1 MSVDIWILISF
12 LMFIAVVFF
21 TSRRTILNS
30 IDNKIQSISQ
40 AILESRQIKSEAAT
54 DLKAAIQELKR
65 FEKRKKEIVNTS
77 EKRIKLM
84 QKEAKLKEK
93 SLAQNRQRMLA
104 QAINQHKEQ
113 ERIKLKNL
121 ILQSAISEVESA
133 VKNNKDLIDNM
144 KIYQHQPEVINQLR
158 K

>member
-1 MSVDIWILISF
+1 
-12 LMFIAVVFF
+12 MFIAVVFF

-54 DLKAAIQELKR
+54 DLKAAMQELKR

-104 QAINQHKEQ
+104 QAIDQHKEQ

>member
-1 MSVDIWILISF
+1 
-12 LMFIAVVFF
+12 MFIAVVFF
-21 TSRRTILNS
+21 TSRHTILNL

-65 FEKRKKEIVNTS
+65 FEKRKKEIVNAA

-104 QAINQHKEQ
+104 QAIDQHKEQ